1 MNVSKAHIFL
11 VLLCWLLYQACSTS
25 NQVVQSDVK
34 LPPVGEFF
42 ENLSEFGI
50 HASGT
55 KNFVASP
62 QLVKYEVINELF
74 SDYANKDRYIY
85 LPEGKKA
92 TLKDDGHFDW
102 PEGTM
107 LVKNFGY
114 SKNQIGSDRLIETR
128 LLIKETNAWKAVSYK
143 WKDDQSSARRSKLGD
158 IIPMNLLHNDADHK
172 FEYIIPNKNQC
183 KSCHNANEKI
193 EPIGFKYAN
202 IDKTINVDGRQVSQI
217 AFLQEKG
224 IIDLTATIPPSTM
237 VSYHDES
244 ADIQGRALAY
254 LDINC
259 GHCHRPNGPGNTSG
273 LFLQYNETRSNH
285 LGICKPP
292 VAAGKGAGGLSFDIQ
307 PGDANAS
314 IIYYRMMTQDP
325 GEMMPELGRSLVH
338 AEGLTIIKKWI
349 DSLSGDCD

>member
-1 MNVSKAHIFL
+1 M
-11 VLLCWLLYQACSTS
+11 LYQSCSTS
-25 NQVVQSDVK
+25 NQVEQTK
-34 LPPVGEFF
+34 ILLPPTGEFF
-42 ENLSEFGI
+42 QELSEYGI
-50 HASGT
+50 YERAS
-55 KNFVASP
+55 KEFKASS

-74 SDYANKDRYIY
+74 SDYAAKDRYIY

-92 TLKDDGHFDW
+92 NLKENGHFDW

-114 SKNQIGSDRLIETR
+114 NIDQVGEHRLIETR
-128 LLIKETNAWKAVSYK
+128 LLIKEVNSWKAISYK
-143 WKDDQSSARRSKLGD
+143 WTNDQSLAEKSKLGD
-158 IIPMNLLHNDADHK
+158 VIPMELQHKNVSHN
-172 FEYIIPNKNQC
+172 FEYVIPNKNQC

-202 IDKTINVDGRQVSQI
+202 IDRKIMLNGNEISQI
-217 AFLQEKG
+217 DFLMKKG
-224 IIDLTATIPPSTM
+224 IIDLGSTTPPETM
-237 VSYHDES
+237 VAYKNES
-244 ADIQGRALAY
+244 SDIQDRALAY

-292 VAAGKGAGGLSFDIQ
+292 VAAGKGAGGRSFDIQ
-307 PGDANAS
+307 PGNADAS
-314 IIYYRMMTQDP
+314 IIYYRMLTQDP

-338 AEGLTIIKKWI
+338 QEGLDLIKTWI
-349 DSLSGDCD
+349 DNLEGNCE